1 MGWRFRK
8 SRNIGPFRIN
18 FSKSGVGYSVGGKF
32 FRWTKKANGG
42 TRTTT
47 TIPGTGISY
56 VRDYPAGK
64 ESATNTSGQGHSAQ
78 PPKRKPPFYRRKWF
92 IILMALLVIG
102 IIGNLVEPPQE
113 QVASNQANE
122 PVQDEKES
130 LDTPKTPAEI
140 DAELCDAVISADVQM
155 DALSDAIASM
165 ADGSLTVEGLN
176 SICDSAVD
184 VCFASLDTIEKYL
197 DDEAAE
203 EYAAAAEDAVNNVA
217 AAHIKLQDYLKSSD
231 DSDIEYTLTCLN
243 MRNDANIAFVAARE
257 LYLMNSG
264 FSTDEID
271 ALNEALGITSDAS
284 STSENS
290 PATEDDSSDEQVPAE
305 PVQEPGETTQQPQAN
320 EPEPEPQE
328 ADPQASE
335 PDPAPVVTPEP
346 EPQPDPAPQQNQSN
360 SHTVYITPTG
370 KRYHYDNNCNG
381 GTYIP
386 STLAEAQAMGL
397 TPCKKCAGG

>member
-47 TIPGTGISY
+47 SIPGTGISY

-64 ESATNTSGQGHSAQ
+64 GAATNTSGQGHSAQ

-92 IILMALLVIG
+92 IILMVLFVIG
-102 IIGNLVEPPQE
+102 IIGNLVERPQE
-113 QVASNQANE
+113 QVASDQANE
-122 PVQDEKES
+122 TAQDEKES

-197 DDEAAE
+197 DDETAE

-290 PATEDDSSDEQVPAE
+290 SESEQKSAE
-305 PVQEPGETTQQPQAN
+305 PPTESIATSPSSKAPTASVPESTAELQP
-320 EPEPEPQE
+320 
-328 ADPQASE
+328 S
-335 PDPAPVVTPEP
+335 T
-346 EPQPDPAPQQNQSN
+346 NQSN
-360 SHTVYITPTG
+360 ERTVYVTETG
-370 KRYHYDNNCNG
+370 SKYHYDNNCGN
-381 GTYIP
+381 GTYYE
-386 STLAEAQAMGL
+386 STLQVALNRGL

>member
-47 TIPGTGISY
+47 SIPGTGISY

-92 IILMALLVIG
+92 IILMVLLVIG

-113 QVASNQANE
+113 QVTSNQANE

-197 DDEAAE
+197 DDETAE

-257 LYLMNSG
+257 LYLMKSG

-290 PATEDDSSDEQVPAE
+290 SESEQKSAE
-305 PVQEPGETTQQPQAN
+305 PPTESIATSPSSKAPTASV
-320 EPEPEPQE
+320 PEST
-328 ADPQASE
+328 A
-335 PDPAPVVTPEP
+335 
-346 EPQPDPAPQQNQSN
+346 EPQPSTNQSN
-360 SHTVYITPTG
+360 ERTVYVTETG
-370 KRYHYDNNCNG
+370 SKYHYDNNCGN
-381 GTYIP
+381 GTYYE
-386 STLAEAQAMGL
+386 STLQAALNRGL

>member
-47 TIPGTGISY
+47 SIPGTGISY

-64 ESATNTSGQGHSAQ
+64 GAATNTSGQGHSAQ

-92 IILMALLVIG
+92 IILMVLFVIG
-102 IIGNLVEPPQE
+102 IIGNLVERPQE
-113 QVASNQANE
+113 QVASDQANE
-122 PVQDEKES
+122 TAQDEKES

-197 DDEAAE
+197 DDETAE

-290 PATEDDSSDEQVPAE
+290 SESEQKSAE
-305 PVQEPGETTQQPQAN
+305 PPTESIATSPSSKAPTASV
-320 EPEPEPQE
+320 PESTAEPQ
-328 ADPQASE
+328 SS
-335 PDPAPVVTPEP
+335 T
-346 EPQPDPAPQQNQSN
+346 NQSN
-360 SHTVYITPTG
+360 ERTVYVTETG
-370 KRYHYDNNCNG
+370 SKYHYDNNCGN
-381 GTYIP
+381 GTYYE
-386 STLAEAQAMGL
+386 STLQVALNRGL

>member
-42 TRTTT
+42 TRTTMS
-47 TIPGTGISY
+47 IPGTGISY

-64 ESATNTSGQGHSAQ
+64 GAATNTSGQGHSAQ

-92 IILMALLVIG
+92 IILMVLFVIG
-102 IIGNLVEPPQE
+102 IIGNLVERPQE
-113 QVASNQANE
+113 QVASDQANE
-122 PVQDEKES
+122 TAQDEKES
-130 LDTPKTPAEI
+130 LETPKTPAEI

-197 DDEAAE
+197 DDETAE

-290 PATEDDSSDEQVPAE
+290 SESEQKSAE
-305 PVQEPGETTQQPQAN
+305 PPTESIATSPSSKAPTASV
-320 EPEPEPQE
+320 PESTAEPQ
-328 ADPQASE
+328 SS
-335 PDPAPVVTPEP
+335 T
-346 EPQPDPAPQQNQSN
+346 NQSN
-360 SHTVYITPTG
+360 ERTVYVTETG
-370 KRYHYDNNCNG
+370 SKYHYDNNCGN
-381 GTYIP
+381 GTYYE
-386 STLAEAQAMGL
+386 STLQVALNRGL

>member
-47 TIPGTGISY
+47 SIPGTGISY

-92 IILMALLVIG
+92 IILMVLLVIG

-197 DDEAAE
+197 GDETAE

-284 STSENS
+284 STAENS
-290 PATEDDSSDEQVPAE
+290 SESEQKSAE
-305 PVQEPGETTQQPQAN
+305 PPTESIATSPSSKAPTASV
-320 EPEPEPQE
+320 PESTAEPQ
-328 ADPQASE
+328 SS
-335 PDPAPVVTPEP
+335 T
-346 EPQPDPAPQQNQSN
+346 NQSN
-360 SHTVYITPTG
+360 ERTVYVTETG
-370 KRYHYDNNCNG
+370 SKYHYDNNCGN
-381 GTYIP
+381 GTYYE
-386 STLAEAQAMGL
+386 STLQVALNRGL